1 MSATKVLIVNNAV
14 PFAWGG
20 AEELAANLAR
30 EINARKGMEAEVLRI
45 PFAWQ
50 PKEQL
55 IAEIVLNRALTIHNA
70 DRVIALKFPA
80 YLVNH
85 HHKTI
90 WLLHQFRQA
99 YDLLDNGHSFLSRS
113 EDGDILT
120 AIRQADN
127 ACFDGAQKIFA
138 NSPVTQDR
146 LGRYNQRS
154 CEVLYPPLNDGALFE
169 PGDYGNYIFAGGRVD
184 PGKRQHILAEAALK
198 AGENCKLVI
207 AGPATDEAYVAR
219 LHAFVEE
226 HDLKDRVRLQI
237 RMHSREE
244 IAHLVRNALAC
255 AYIPFD
261 EDSLGYVTME
271 GASAA
276 RALIT
281 TTDSGGLLELVKN
294 GETGLVTAPTADALA
309 RAFAQLSS
317 DHGLARKLGKGAR
330 ALWDAKDI
338 TWDATIRRLL
348 G

>member
-1 MSATKVLIVNNAV
+1 MSALKVLIVNNAV
-14 PFAWGG
+14 PFTWGG

-30 EINARKGMEAEVLRI
+30 EINARNGMEAEVMRI

-50 PKEQL
+50 PKERL
-55 IAEIVLNRALTIHNA
+55 VAEILLNRSLNIHNV

-80 YLVNH
+80 YYVNH

-99 YDLLDNGHSFLSRS
+99 YDLLDNGQSFLSRDTDS
-113 EDGDILT
+113 DILT
-120 AIRQADN
+120 AIREADN
-127 ACFDGAQKIFA
+127 ACFDGARKVFA
-138 NSPVTQDR
+138 NSPVTEAR
-146 LGRYNQRS
+146 LKRYNGRTCQ
-154 CEVLYPPLNDGALFE
+154 VLYPPLNDAALFE
-169 PGDYGNYIFAGGRVD
+169 PGDYGDYIFAGGRVD
-184 PGKRQHILAEAALK
+184 PGKRQHLLAEAALK
-198 AGENCKLVI
+198 AGRDCKLVI

-244 IAHLVRNALAC
+244 IANLARNALAC

-271 GASAA
+271 GAAAA

-281 TTDSGGLLELVKN
+281 TTDSGGLLELVKD

-309 RAFAQLSS
+309 GAFGKVSS
-317 DHGLARKLGKGAR
+317 DHALARKLGKAAR
-330 ALWDAKDI
+330 SLWDAKDI

>member
-1 MSATKVLIVNNAV
+1 MKVLIVNNAV

-20 AEELAANLAR
+20 AEELALNLAR
-30 EINARKGMEAEVLRI
+30 EINARKGVEAEVMRI

-50 PKEQL
+50 PKERL
-55 IAEIVLNRALTIHNA
+55 VAEILLNRALNIHNV

-80 YLVNH
+80 YYVNH

-99 YDLLDNGHSFLSRS
+99 YDLLDNGQSFLSKRA
-113 EDGDILT
+113 DDDILA
-120 AIRQADN
+120 AIKEADN
-127 ACFDGAQKIFA
+127 ACFDGAKRVFA
-138 NSPVTQDR
+138 NSPVTKAR
-146 LGRYNQRS
+146 LKRYNDRN
-154 CEVLYPPLNDGALFE
+154 CDVLYPPLNDASLFE
-169 PGDYGNYIFAGGRVD
+169 PGDYGDYIFAGGRVD
-184 PGKRQHILAEAALK
+184 PGKRQHLLAEAAFK

-207 AGPATDEAYVAR
+207 AGPATDQSYVAK
-219 LHAFVEE
+219 LHAFVEKNNLE
-226 HDLKDRVRLQI
+226 HRVRLQI

-244 IAHLVRNALAC
+244 IADLARNALAC

-271 GASAA
+271 GAASA
-276 RALIT
+276 RALVT

-309 RAFAQLSS
+309 RAFAQVSG

-338 TWDATIRRLL
+338 TWEATIRRLL